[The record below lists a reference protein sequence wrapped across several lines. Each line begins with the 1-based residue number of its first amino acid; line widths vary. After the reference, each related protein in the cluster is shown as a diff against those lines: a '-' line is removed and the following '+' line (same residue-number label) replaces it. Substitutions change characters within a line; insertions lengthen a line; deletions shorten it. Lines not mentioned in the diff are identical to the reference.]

1 MTMAAPDPKA
11 PPIDAEATL
20 SLAHA
25 LRTPLTSLSLGLGL
39 LDEGVLGA
47 LSDAQREIVR
57 ALLVDVARLSLLV
70 DRTLQTDRLGAYAG
84 PVERAPIDLGDL
96 VRSAAVPIV
105 EQAVEK
111 GIRVVLTLPEG
122 ITVVADPVKIGWVV
136 SSLMGNAL
144 RYSPP
149 GATIDVE
156 LRGAEQAELE
166 IKDQGPGVAPAA
178 RDRIFDREGG
188 RGLFLARE
196 IVEAHGGDIRI
207 RSEMSCGCAFLITLP
222 VVRNLRW

>member
-1 MTMAAPDPKA
+1 MAADPKT
-11 PPIDAEATL
+11 PPPDAEATL

-39 LDEGVLGA
+39 LDEGMVGA

-57 ALLVDVARLSLLV
+57 ALISDVARLSLLV

-84 PVERAPIDLGDL
+84 PIERAPIDLGEL
-96 VRSAAVPIV
+96 VRSAGAPIV
-105 EQAVEK
+105 EQAREK
-111 GIRVVLTLPEG
+111 GIRVVSALPSG
-122 ITVVADPVKIGWVV
+122 ITVVADPVKIGWVT

-144 RYSPP
+144 RYSPA
-149 GATIDVE
+149 GSTIEVR
-156 LRGAEQAELE
+156 LRDAEQAELQ
-166 IKDQGPGVAPAA
+166 ISDQGPGVPPDA
-178 RDRIFDREGG
+178 RDRIFDRVGG

-207 RSEMSCGCAFLITLP
+207 STELGRGCTFIVTLP
-222 VVRNLRW
+222 VARARGW